1 MQEKACSV
9 SIRLERTRVNYPER
23 SCAAPGAQTCSLKAR
38 VALSALFCHWESL
51 WVLLKCTRKSLSRFS
66 IQISLPWGEN
76 IDLLRSGRLRLFC
89 YFMFYFIAGGLAR
102 GEGNGCLS
110 QGRTSPA
117 ALVVFCAI
125 RGNFWS
131 HLVLGRKVPSP
142 PFFFFLPA
150 GDALRQQKIGRG
162 SRRQPAFGCGRR
174 EGLPGCLLSLFLFFK
189 FCFEIKH
196 FITPLQTAAFFPKP
210 AQKISLAKSGG
221 TRRNPKAKEG
231 QAVVSAAPCAGR
243 SKSLRKSKAR
253 KTSIWQS
260 FPNCSLS
267 QSQPCFS
274 SSAPLFQPY
283 YCLFFSHPL
292 FAAGILPL
300 ISRAAGAY

>member
-131 HLVLGRKVPSP
+131 HLVLGRKVSSP
-142 PFFFFLPA
+142 PFFFFFA
-150 GDALRQQKIGRG
+150 SWGCTEATENWEGKQETTSFWVWEERG
-162 SRRQPAFGCGRR
+162 AAR
-174 EGLPGCLLSLFLFFK
+174 LFVV
-189 FCFEIKH
+189 
-196 FITPLQTAAFFPKP
+196 FISVF
-210 AQKISLAKSGG
+210 
-221 TRRNPKAKEG
+221 
-231 QAVVSAAPCAGR
+231 
-243 SKSLRKSKAR
+243 
-253 KTSIWQS
+253 
-260 FPNCSLS
+260 
-267 QSQPCFS
+267 
-274 SSAPLFQPY
+274 
-283 YCLFFSHPL
+283 
-292 FAAGILPL
+292 
-300 ISRAAGAY
+300 